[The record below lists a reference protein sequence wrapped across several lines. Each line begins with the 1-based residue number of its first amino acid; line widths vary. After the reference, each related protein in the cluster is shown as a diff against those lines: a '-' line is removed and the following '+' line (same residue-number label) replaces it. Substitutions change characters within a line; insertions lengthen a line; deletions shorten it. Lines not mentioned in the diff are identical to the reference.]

1 VAYWYQ
7 TEPHKPFPALAGR
20 DARKPMPVINASDIH
35 RWRDAW
41 REKMGKGATLWGNEK
56 K

>member
-7 TEPHKPFPALAGR
+7 EEPHKPFPDLPSAEEREPKPQIRAG
-20 DARKPMPVINASDIH
+20 DIH

-41 REKMGKGATLWGNEK
+41 RRSMGNDSTLWGNER
-56 K
+56 